1 MGYMIQS
8 QLQHRDTQLSHLH
21 FQKVYENLQVSNRK
35 MMILIARYI
44 IQIHLQNLAR
54 NLVLHQDFLMQK
66 VRYNKL
72 KYK

>member
-8 QLQHRDTQLSHLH
+8 QLQLRDTQLSHLH
-21 FQKVYENLQVSNRK
+21 FQKVYENPQVSNRSLVT
-35 MMILIARYI
+35 LIARYI
-44 IQIHLQNLAR
+44 IQIHFQNLAR

-66 VRYNKL
+66 VSYKKL